1 MTAIVQR
8 SDDGLAAILR
18 HYPDRHDSVG
28 AQVGAE
34 PTALKLIGP
43 VPFTTKSPSVLA
55 AHSQARSAAMN
66 GRTGPIPTGTRQYS
80 SVSVRARRALALPP
94 ACLLACLPAVRP
106 RCTQPSMVAD

>member
-66 GRTGPIPTGTRQYS
+66 GRTGLIPTSTRQYS
-80 SVSVRARRALALPP
+80 SV
-94 ACLLACLPAVRP
+94 
-106 RCTQPSMVAD
+106 